1 MGSITTPNQMKK
13 YYTIILLLLL
23 SFPVYA
29 SHIAGGELFYEYVGP
44 GSTANSSRYKVTM
57 RLFRDCN
64 SAGQVLT
71 AETVTIGIYNRQ
83 TGNLVNQLG
92 LNLQPIQTIQLNTAA
107 IPCLVNPPD
116 VCFQIGVFTNTI
128 DLPNIDPGYTLIW
141 IRCCRSDMIANMAL
155 STGVGATFVTN
166 IPGNTVLPTGH
177 NSSPQFL
184 VKDTALVCKQ
194 KSFILDFGATDAD
207 GDSLSYEFCDAYGGG
222 TSSAPNP
229 GPSPTLQLNGVSYK
243 SPFTGN
249 NPLGV
254 AVSIDP
260 KTGRIT
266 GTAPNAGRYVINVCV
281 NEWRNG
287 VILNE
292 HRKDFILQVGNCDYA
307 AADPLPQVGEPSIP
321 QFNYEFIS
329 CKSFT
334 VYFINNTNSSVI
346 TSYHWDFGVDTTL
359 RDTSNLATPSYTYP
373 DSGTFTI
380 KLRVSGSNSCIDSN
394 SVTIGIYPG
403 FKGDFNV
410 TGNCFKNPFIFTDKS
425 STTYGTIN
433 TWRWNFGD
441 VATLADTSRLQNPS
455 YIYPNQGTRNA
466 TLLVTDSKGCI
477 DTVTKPIIVRDVP
490 FLFLPFH
497 DTIICSID
505 TLQLHAQGTGIFSWT
520 PAYNLINAAD
530 SNPFVYPKITTT
542 YQVSLLENS
551 CIAKDTIRVNVVD
564 SISIDAG
571 PDTTI
576 CSSDILILKPS
587 SEGLAYYWTPTTGI
601 VSNPNIKNPS
611 ISLVFNPYAR
621 KDTTVVYSVRATLG
635 KCEAKDQIKIKAV
648 RYPIAN
654 AGLDDSICY
663 KQKINLSATIL
674 GADFVWFPK
683 NSLTNSNTL
692 TPTAS
697 PQNTTTY
704 KITVTDT
711 LGCPKPISDEVII
724 KVIPQVIAYAGHD
737 TNIVVNQP
745 LQLHAEGGT
754 NYAWTPTTGLNN
766 PFTSDP
772 IAILGP
778 GIDSIRYTVRVT
790 SGPGCFGEDNV
801 KVVVFKTSPDI
812 FVPSGFTPNGDGK
825 NDVLKPI
832 LVGLKGLDF
841 FRIYNRLGQLL
852 YFTNSVGEGWDGKFQ
867 ATEQATGTFVYMAQ
881 ATDYLGKTIFRKGT
895 VVLIR

>member
-1 MGSITTPNQMKK
+1 MRKLIFF
-13 YYTIILLLLL
+13 ILLIL
-23 SFPVYA
+23 SNLPSIA
-29 SHIAGGELFYEYVGP
+29 NHISGGELFYEYLGA
-44 GSTANSSRYKVTM
+44 GTSGTSRYRITM

-64 SAGQVLT
+64 STGAVL
-71 AETVTIGIYNRQ
+71 ANENVVIGIFNTSNQSQ
-83 TGNLVNQLG
+83 TNTLTLINTS
-92 LNLQPIQTIQLNTAA
+92 IQTIQLNTAT
-107 IPCLVNPPD
+107 IPCLVNAPD
-116 VCFQIGVFTNTI
+116 VCFQVGLFSATI
-128 DLPNIDPGYTLIW
+128 DLPNIAAGYTLSW
-141 IRCCRSDMIANMAL
+141 VRCCRADGILNLSQ
-155 STGVGATFVTN
+155 STGAGATFVTH
-166 IPGNTVLPTGH
+166 IPGTSLLPTGH

-184 VKDTALVCKQ
+184 IKDTALVCKNQ
-194 KSFILDFGATDAD
+194 TFTLNFGATDAD
-207 GDSLSYEFCDAYGGG
+207 ADSLSYEFCDAYNGG
-222 TSSAPNP
+222 TSSQPNP
-229 GPSPTLQLNGVSYK
+229 QPLPTLTLNFLGYQ
-243 SPFTGN
+243 SPYSGSD
-249 NPLGV
+249 PLGV
-254 AVSIDP
+254 AVTINP
-260 KTGRIT
+260 IT
-266 GTAPNAGRYVINVCV
+266 GQITGKAPGQGRYVINVCV

-287 VILNE
+287 VKINE
-292 HRKDFILQVGNCDYA
+292 HRKDFILQVGDCDYA
-307 AADPLPQVGEPSIP
+307 AADPLPQVSEPSVP

-334 VYFINNTNSSVI
+334 VHFINNTNSAVI

-380 KLRVSGSNSCIDSN
+380 KLRVSGSNNCIDSN
-394 SVTIGIYPG
+394 TVTIGIYPG
-403 FKGDFNV
+403 FKGDFNI
-410 TGNCFKNPFIFTDKS
+410 TGNCYKNPFIFTDKS
-425 STTYGTIN
+425 TTTYGTIN
-433 TWRWNFGD
+433 SWRWNFGD
-441 VATLADTSRLQNPS
+441 LATLADTSRQQNPS
-455 YIYPNQGTRNA
+455 YIYPNQGPRNA

-477 DTVTKPIIVRDVP
+477 DTVAKPVIVRDIP
-490 FLFLPFH
+490 YLNLPFH

-505 TLQLHAQGTGIFSWT
+505 TLQLRAQGTGIFSWT
-520 PAYNLINAAD
+520 PAYNLINASD
-530 SNPFVYPKITTT
+530 SNPYVYPKITTT
-542 YQVSLLENS
+542 YQVSLTENS

-564 SISIDAG
+564 SISIYAG

-576 CSSDILILKPS
+576 CSSDIITLYPFS
-587 SEGLAYYWTPTTGI
+587 QGLAYTWKPTIGI
-601 VSNPNIKNPS
+601 VSNPNIKNPA
-611 ISLVFNPYAR
+611 ISLLFNPYVR
-621 KDTTVVYSVRATLG
+621 KDTTVIYSVKATLG
-635 KCEAKDQIKIKAV
+635 KCEANDQIKIRAV

-654 AGLDDSICY
+654 AGFDDSICY
-663 KQKINLSATIL
+663 KQKINLSASIL
-674 GADFVWFPK
+674 GSDFVWFPK

-704 KITVTDT
+704 KLTVTDT
-711 LGCPKPISDEVII
+711 IGCPKPVSDEVII

-754 NYAWTPTTGLNN
+754 NYAWTPTTGLDN
-766 PFTSDP
+766 PFSSDP

-778 GIDSIRYTVRVT
+778 GIDSIRYTVRAT

-825 NDVLKPI
+825 NDVLRPI
-832 LVGLKGLDF
+832 LVGLKGLNY

-852 YFTNSVGEGWDGKFQ
+852 YTTSSVGEGWDGKFQ